1 MVILAMLAQ
10 VIRDVVDSLRQNR
23 DLHFRRARVAIVAL
37 VLLQD
42 LFFFYLFQLLPHLA
56 YKFQIFSSRRLYHL
70 CHPQNHTAYN
80 RAAAR
85 GLTGLIPPR

>member
-1 MVILAMLAQ
+1 MVVLAMLAQ
-10 VIRDVVDSLRQNR
+10 VIRDVVDPLRQNR

-56 YKFQIFSSRRLYHL
+56 YKFQTFLRADYTIYAIPRTTPHTTEQRL
-70 CHPQNHTAYN
+70 
-80 RAAAR
+80 
-85 GLTGLIPPR
+85 GG